1 MIGSGAGGFRKERLW
16 IRAGAYI
23 KPTQRRDG
31 RLWNRQMQSYGILLR
46 PEITLSG
53 RSFDADQLTLVMVQ
67 PQRGHSEPC
76 PERQVVPQW
85 EQVEAVAALP
95 PFAQVPQA

>member
-1 MIGSGAGGFRKERLW
+1 MGGFGIGKCD
-16 IRAGAYI
+16 
-23 KPTQRRDG
+23 PC
-31 RLWNRQMQSYGILLR
+31 GILYRQESVLSCRYLHASGTRTDGAAPEFR
-46 PEITLSG
+46 PT
-53 RSFDADQLTLVMVQ
+53 QLTLVMVQ

-95 PFAQVPQA
+95 PLAQVPQA

>member
-1 MIGSGAGGFRKERLW
+1 MDSCRRLYQAHPKAGWAAMESANATHRDSAA
-16 IRAGAYI
+16 AGKHAFL
-23 KPTQRRDG
+23 PPLHVG
-31 RLWNRQMQSYGILLR
+31 
-46 PEITLSG
+46 
-53 RSFDADQLTLVMVQ
+53 QLTLVMVQ

-95 PFAQVPQA
+95 AFAQGAQA